1 MATWYSLYN
10 FDDNKERTKKIL
22 EKFGIEKYHF
32 VTIQGE
38 SALIIDINLNNYRL
52 ELLENEMVIR
62 KKKYTRRSQIHK
74 KEYMEIIKSYSNDCI
89 YSSIKFCVEDSK
101 IYRT

>member
-1 MATWYSLYN
+1 MSSWYKLYN

-38 SALIIDINLNNYRL
+38 TALIIDINLNNYRL
-52 ELLENEMVIR
+52 ELFDGEMAIR
-62 KKKYTRRSQIHK
+62 KKKYTRKASRHK
-74 KEYMEIIKSYSNDCI
+74 KEYLEIVKSFDNDCI
-89 YSSIKFCVEDSK
+89 YNALKFCAIDSG